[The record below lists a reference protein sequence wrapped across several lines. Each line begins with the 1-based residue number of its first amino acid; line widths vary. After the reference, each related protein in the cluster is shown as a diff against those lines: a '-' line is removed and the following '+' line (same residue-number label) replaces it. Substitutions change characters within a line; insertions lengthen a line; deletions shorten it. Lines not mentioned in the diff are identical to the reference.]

1 MAEDVLHDAEE
12 DVLHDAEEDVLDD
25 VEAATEERL
34 VTPYWA
40 AHEARSSPF
49 VDLVSMETV
58 AY

>member
-1 MAEDVLHDAEE
+1 MLHDAEE